1 MLLFTGLLCFRYG
14 QGTDYPAYEGIFYS
28 IAGGSSFDEVHG
40 EYGWLGL
47 CWLFDVLGMNFVWM
61 EGILSFFEMICL
73 HRFLRKW
80 SPMKCLSLLI
90 FLPSFYFVYYCSA
103 LRQAVTIA
111 LFLGFGMD
119 YLLNRQWLK
128 YGLVV
133 SVASMFHIAALPL
146 LLLPVLVNGI
156 QLKVKVRY
164 VVLFCVLCAGGWC
177 VLWILSGEVNYTE
190 KQTYSPLAAL
200 LRLLLFTMACF
211 LYSQLRRFGRTEAQ
225 AARMDLL
232 MKIYIAGTGMFFI
245 LFPSAIISQRLTVCF
260 KVVEIALF
268 PMLISSAIQP

>member
-1 MLLFTGLLCFRYG
+1 MLLLTGLLCFRYG

-28 IAGGSSFDEVHG
+28 IAGGSSFNEVHG

-47 CWLFDVLGMNFVWM
+47 CWLFDALGMNFVWM
-61 EGILSFFEMICL
+61 EGILSFLEMVCL

-119 YLLNRQWLK
+119 YLMNRQWLK

-133 SVASMFHIAALPL
+133 SIASLFHVAALPL
-146 LLLPVLVNGI
+146 FLLPMLVNGGGG
-156 QLKVKVRY
+156 QLKVKVRH
-164 VVLFCVLCAGGWC
+164 VVLFVVLCVGMWS
-177 VLWILSGEVNYTE
+177 VLLTLSGEVNYTE

-200 LRLLLFTMACF
+200 LRLLLFVMACF
-211 LYSQLRRFGRTEAQ
+211 LYSQLHRRSVAEAN
-225 AARMDLL
+225 ADRMKLL
-232 MKIYIAGTGMFFI
+232 MKIY
-245 LFPSAIISQRLTVCF
+245 
-260 KVVEIALF
+260 VVWSVLYIVSFGHYFAETHRVF
-268 PMLISSAIQP
+268 QGC